1 MVVSSGAN
9 AMGSTAAQIHAAIV
23 KGTEGPFQAL
33 AQANEQTWL
42 LIGKFNSCVII
53 NACVGS
59 LIMSSPLSSP
69 GAVSEQLSDTGRALV
84 AYENALKHNPMS
96 VSALTQVA
104 GIARSKEEF
113 GKAIDYYQRTLNIS
127 QENGEVWGSL
137 GEHKKKACHCRHH
150 ELTFVILIQ
159 RPLLLD
165 DGRPAE
171 GIHRLPTGIIP
182 IAKPEGTLS
191 VLKQLLSS

>member
-1 MVVSSGAN
+1 
-9 AMGSTAAQIHAAIV
+9 
-23 KGTEGPFQAL
+23 
-33 AQANEQTWL
+33 
-42 LIGKFNSCVII
+42 
-53 NACVGS
+53 
-59 LIMSSPLSSP
+59 MSSPSSPP

-137 GEHKKKACHCRHH
+137 GEHKKKARRCRHH

-159 RPLLLD
+159 KV
-165 DGRPAE
+165 
-171 GIHRLPTGIIP
+171 TV
-182 IAKPEGTLS
+182 T
-191 VLKQLLSS
+191 